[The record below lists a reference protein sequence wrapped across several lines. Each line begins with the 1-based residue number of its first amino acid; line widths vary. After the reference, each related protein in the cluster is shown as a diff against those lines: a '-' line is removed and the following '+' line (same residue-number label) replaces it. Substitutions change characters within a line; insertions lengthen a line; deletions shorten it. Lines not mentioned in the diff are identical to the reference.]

1 MLQDTLQK
9 LLHPPPLAAVILL
22 VSVIFVLPQHYKRR
36 IFGLID
42 HLLALDFKTLLDELP
57 STAQTWAILLFIKS
71 RFLVPLA
78 RILLGWELEDT
89 QDDSGSFGSSTNT
102 STLLYPLQDHR
113 NATRANLPDRTKITS
128 RVQLNQLHT
137 VNAPQGM
144 SQALHQRPKVAT
156 TPSPHYVHGLVNT
169 GNSCFLNS
177 VLQALSALSVLS
189 PYLESLLDR
198 SENLQLEEDDLQV
211 TEALLDTMEA
221 LQQPLVSHKA
231 FRPRVIVQALESS
244 RSKDL
249 MASGYHSNI
258 MNREQQDAQELFQII
273 SSALSSE
280 ENTIQKLQ
288 STRPLMDLEFLK
300 KLVGMESSNLDH
312 QVKKMESNPMIG
324 MLASRLSCM
333 QCGYTEAVR
342 HFTFDNLSLSLPSSH
357 SCNIE
362 ECLQQYIT
370 LESLN
375 DVVCR
380 KCSLIATLD
389 RIGNKLKQ
397 LDAPAGV
404 QTNISR
410 SSRRRIRERDMDID
424 SDYLSDDSRSSFSAS
439 ESGSDDETSS
449 QYTSEFEET
458 TRMRM
463 TFDKTYTKVEKA
475 AKKSKLLQQRKV
487 LEAAIKSDV
496 EKTLPDIKL
505 SKVVSRHCTK
515 QVMLAKP
522 PSVLCLHFIRSQY
535 SNYGTVSKN
544 SCHVRF
550 PEYLDLSPFCT
561 TGILLTRPNLPMSIS
576 EQDLER
582 MGYDRSGS
590 SSSSSESG
598 SATKKDGET
607 SPSRKKV
614 LYKLQSIVVHYG
626 GHSYGHFIA
635 YRRKPESMVSK
646 VGPVGLG
653 LDGSYYGSGR
663 REDWFRVSDE
673 TVESVSLE
681 NVLGS
686 NPYMCLYE
694 KVDSADGDKDTKARG
709 GVTSSLSLQSV
720 ELGLRALLQKR
731 LKIGTSGNQTRKSQD
746 LRDEMCS
753 EEQDRIKPNSNDNR
767 GSEDVPTTN
776 DSRSDTSRVDFM
788 DMDEKL
794 FKARPKAVAALLR
807 MGHLDRDE
815 DMSDMESLQSQD
827 EDRAWRSFVS
837 SPNST
842 TPPSPSAGSADSSA
856 PPSLFTT
863 SPVLRQRNNRK
874 TAADHSSTISIGSST
889 ALQQQQSLNGLRIQS
904 ACMLPDLDF
913 NLNGGNGGGSDSS
926 SPPSPCIPEPF
937 DIMTSIAHHPL
948 SSSSSSSLL
957 KSKTA
962 STQPAS
968 SSSSI

>member
-9 LLHPPPLAAVILL
+9 LLHPPPLAAVLLL
-22 VSVIFVLPQHYKRR
+22 VSVIFALPQQYKRQ

-42 HLLALDFKTLLDELP
+42 HLLALDFKTILEELP
-57 STAQTWAILLFIKS
+57 TPAQAWAVLLYIKS
-71 RFLVPLA
+71 RFLVPLV
-78 RILLGWELEDT
+78 RILLGWELDDS
-89 QDDSGSFGSSTNT
+89 QDDGGNPFGIGSS
-102 STLLYPLQDHR
+102 SSSLLHPLQDH
-113 NATRANLPDRTKITS
+113 P
-128 RVQLNQLHT
+128 
-137 VNAPQGM
+137 
-144 SQALHQRPKVAT
+144 LHQPKAAT
-156 TPSPHYVHGLVNT
+156 ASSLHYVHGLVNT

-198 SENLQLEEDDLQV
+198 SEDLQLDEDDLQV

-221 LQQPLVSHKA
+221 LQKPLPSHKA
-231 FRPRVIVQALESS
+231 FRPRAIVQALESS
-244 RSKDL
+244 RSKDSK
-249 MASGYHSNI
+249 ASGYHSNI

-288 STRPLMDLEFLK
+288 STRPLVDLEFLK

-342 HFTFDNLSLSLPSSH
+342 HFTFDNLSLSLPLAH

-362 ECLQQYIT
+362 DCLQQYIT

-389 RIGNKLKQ
+389 RVGNKLKQ
-397 LDAPAGV
+397 IDAPAAA
-404 QTNISR
+404 QANIAR
-410 SSRRRIRERDMDID
+410 SGWRRNRGRDMDMNID
-424 SDYLSDDSRSSFSAS
+424 SDYLSDNSSTTFSGS
-439 ESGSDDETSS
+439 ESESDDETSS
-449 QYTSEFEET
+449 QYTSEFEEMSRRRT
-458 TRMRM
+458 SNLTL
-463 TFDKTYTKVEKA
+463 TKAEKA

-496 EKTLPDIKL
+496 EKALPDIKL

-522 PSVLCLHFIRSQY
+522 PSVLCLHFVRSQY

-544 SCHVRF
+544 SCHVQF

-561 TGILLTRPNLPMSIS
+561 TGVLLTRPNLPMSIS

-582 MGYDRSGS
+582 MGYDGSGS
-590 SSSSSESG
+590 SSSASYGSS
-598 SATKKDGET
+598 KKDSE
-607 SPSRKKV
+607 PARKKV

-653 LDGSYYGSGR
+653 LDVATNGSARSGSYCGGGR

-694 KVDSADGDKDTKARG
+694 KVESEQDKESRTRSN
-709 GVTSSLSLQSV
+709 VTSSLSLQSV
-720 ELGLRALLQKR
+720 ELGLRALLQKGLR
-731 LKIGTSGNQTRKSQD
+731 IRTDGNETKESQD
-746 LRDEMCS
+746 ARETLSD
-753 EEQDRIKPNSNDNR
+753 EEQYRVKRNSNI
-767 GSEDVPTTN
+767 
-776 DSRSDTSRVDFM
+776 SRSGPSTIRPRADPSRVDFM

-842 TPPSPSAGSADSSA
+842 TPPSPSAGSSDSSTS
-856 PPSLFTT
+856 PSLFTT
-863 SPVLRQRNNRK
+863 SPVLRQRMNRK
-874 TAADHSSTISIGSST
+874 TNTATTDHPSSSMSSE
-889 ALQQQQSLNGLRIQS
+889 QQQHLLNGLRIQS
-904 ACMLPDLDF
+904 ACLPQDLE
-913 NLNGGNGGGSDSS
+913 LSMNGGGASDSS
-926 SPPSPCIPEPF
+926 SPPSPCLPEPF
-937 DIMTSIAHHPL
+937 DILTSIPPRL
-948 SSSSSSSLL
+948 IT
-957 KSKTA
+957 KY
-962 STQPAS
+962 AS
-968 SSSSI
+968 SSSPSI

>member
-9 LLHPPPLAAVILL
+9 LLHPPPLVAVLL
-22 VSVIFVLPQHYKRR
+22 LISVVFILPQHYKRR

-42 HLLALDFKTLLDELP
+42 HLIALDFKTLFDELP
-57 STAQTWAILLFIKS
+57 TVAQTWAALLYIKS
-71 RFLVPLA
+71 RFLVPLVKV
-78 RILLGWELEDT
+78 LLGWELEDSQET
-89 QDDSGSFGSSTNT
+89 IGYSFSNSR
-102 STLLYPLQDHR
+102 SHLYPLQDLH
-113 NATRANLPDRTKITS
+113 NTTRPSLPDRTKITS
-128 RVQLNQLHT
+128 RVQLHQLHAANT
-137 VNAPQGM
+137 TQDLPQV
-144 SQALHQRPKVAT
+144 LHQPKAST
-156 TPSPHYVHGLVNT
+156 TSSYHYVHGLVNT

-177 VLQALSALSVLS
+177 VLQALSALSALP

-198 SENLQLEEDDLQV
+198 SEDLQLEEDDLQV
-211 TEALLDTMEA
+211 TDALLDTIEA
-221 LQQPLVSHKA
+221 LQQPLSSQKA
-231 FRPRVIVQALESS
+231 FRPRAIVHALEAS
-244 RSKDL
+244 RSKDSK
-249 MASGYHSNI
+249 ASGYHSNI

-280 ENTIQKLQ
+280 EGTIQKIR
-288 STRPLMDLEFLK
+288 STRSLIDFEFLK
-300 KLVGMESSNLDH
+300 KLVGMEPNNLDH
-312 QVKKMESNPMIG
+312 QVKKIESNPMIG

-342 HFTFDNLSLSLPSSH
+342 HFTFDNLSLSLPSVH

-362 ECLQQYIT
+362 DCLQQYIT

-389 RIGNKLKQ
+389 RVSNKLKQ
-397 LDAPAGV
+397 LETPVGL
-404 QTNISR
+404 QRKNLTR
-410 SSRRRIRERDMDID
+410 SDQLRNRGKSLDPD
-424 SDYLSDDSRSSFSAS
+424 SDFLSDNSISSYSAS
-439 ESGSDDETSS
+439 ESESDDEISS
-449 QYTSEFEET
+449 QYSSEFEET
-458 TRMRM
+458 IRRRSAIPML
-463 TFDKTYTKVEKA
+463 TKAERA
-475 AKKSKLLQQRKV
+475 AKKSKLLRQRRV

-582 MGYDRSGS
+582 MGYNAPGTSTTS
-590 SSSSSESG
+590 SKKNATESS
-598 SATKKDGET
+598 KK
-607 SPSRKKV
+607 KI

-626 GHSYGHFIA
+626 GHSYGHFVA
-635 YRRKPESMVSK
+635 YRRKPDSMISK

-653 LDGSYYGSGR
+653 LDGAMNGSYYSGGR
-663 REDWFRVSDE
+663 REDWFKVSDE

-694 KVDSADGDKDTKARG
+694 RIENLDNEKIRARSN
-709 GVTSSLSLQSV
+709 VTSSLSLQSV
-720 ELGLRALLQKR
+720 ELGLRALLQKG
-731 LKIGTSGNQTRKSQD
+731 LKTQIDTKDSEQAQSAQEGSIHEDHDQAKPLSDQKDSGLGASK
-746 LRDEMCS
+746 
-753 EEQDRIKPNSNDNR
+753 
-767 GSEDVPTTN
+767 TN
-776 DSRSDTSRVDFM
+776 EPPSSVDFM
-788 DMDEKL
+788 DMDERL
-794 FKARPKAVAALLR
+794 FKAQPKAVGALLR

-842 TPPSPSAGSADSSA
+842 TPPSPSAGSSDSSA
-856 PPSLFTT
+856 SPSLFAT
-863 SPVLRQRNNRK
+863 SPILRQRLNRS
-874 TAADHSSTISIGSST
+874 TAEQISPPSSSTQR
-889 ALQQQQSLNGLRIQS
+889 QQQHQQLLNRLRIQS
-904 ACMLPDLDF
+904 ACKHSDLGLS
-913 NLNGGNGGGSDSS
+913 LNDGGVGGSDSS
-926 SPPSPCIPEPF
+926 TPPSPCIPEPF
-937 DIMTSIAHHPL
+937 DVLASIASP
-948 SSSSSSSLL
+948 
-957 KSKTA
+957 
-962 STQPAS
+962 Q
-968 SSSSI
+968 

>member
-9 LLHPPPLAAVILL
+9 LLHPPPLAAVLLL
-22 VSVIFVLPQHYKRR
+22 VSVIFALPQQYKRR

-42 HLLALDFKTLLDELP
+42 HLLALDFKTLLEDLP
-57 STAQTWAILLFIKS
+57 TPAQTWAVLLYIKS
-71 RFLVPLA
+71 RFLVPLV
-78 RILLGWELEDT
+78 RILLGWELDDS
-89 QDDSGSFGSSTNT
+89 QDDGGNLFGVGSSN
-102 STLLYPLQDHR
+102 SLLHPLQDHR
-113 NATRANLPDRTKITS
+113 NATRTTLPDRTKITS
-128 RVQLNQLHT
+128 RVQLHQLHT
-137 VNAPQGM
+137 VNTTQGI
-144 SQALHQRPKVAT
+144 SQALHQPKAAT
-156 TPSPHYVHGLVNT
+156 ASSLHYVHGLVNT

-198 SENLQLEEDDLQV
+198 SEDLQLEEDDLQV

-221 LQQPLVSHKA
+221 LQKPLPSHKA
-231 FRPRVIVQALESS
+231 FRPRAIVQALESS
-244 RSKDL
+244 RSKDSK
-249 MASGYHSNI
+249 ASGYHSNI

-300 KLVGMESSNLDH
+300 KLVGMESSNLNH

-342 HFTFDNLSLSLPSSH
+342 HFTFDNLSLSLPLAH

-362 ECLQQYIT
+362 DCLQQYIT

-389 RIGNKLKQ
+389 RVGNKLKQ
-397 LDAPAGV
+397 IDAPAAP
-404 QTNISR
+404 QANISR
-410 SSRRRIRERDMDID
+410 SSWRRNRGRDMDMNID
-424 SDYLSDDSRSSFSAS
+424 SDYLSDNSSTTFSGS
-439 ESGSDDETSS
+439 ESDSDDETSS
-449 QYTSEFEET
+449 QYTSEFEEMSRRRT
-458 TRMRM
+458 SNQTL
-463 TFDKTYTKVEKA
+463 TKAEKA

-496 EKTLPDIKL
+496 EKVLPNIKL

-522 PSVLCLHFIRSQY
+522 PSVLCLHFVRSQY

-544 SCHVRF
+544 SCHVQF

-561 TGILLTRPNLPMSIS
+561 TGVLLTRPNLPMSIS

-582 MGYDRSGS
+582 MGYDGSGS
-590 SSSSSESG
+590 SSSASYGSS
-598 SATKKDGET
+598 KKDSE
-607 SPSRKKV
+607 PARKKV

-653 LDGSYYGSGR
+653 LDITTDGSARSGSYCGGGR

-694 KVDSADGDKDTKARG
+694 KVESAQDKESRTRSN
-709 GVTSSLSLQSV
+709 VTSSLSLQSV
-720 ELGLRALLQKR
+720 ELGLRALLQKGLR
-731 LKIGTSGNQTRKSQD
+731 IRTDGNEIKESQD
-746 LRDEMCS
+746 VRETLSDED
-753 EEQDRIKPNSNDNR
+753 QYRVKRNSNI
-767 GSEDVPTTN
+767 
-776 DSRSDTSRVDFM
+776 SRSGPSTIRPRPDPSRVDFT

-842 TPPSPSAGSADSSA
+842 TPPSPSAGSSDSSA
-856 PPSLFTT
+856 SPSLFTT
-863 SPVLRQRNNRK
+863 SPDLRQRMNRK
-874 TAADHSSTISIGSST
+874 TNTATADHPSSSTSSE
-889 ALQQQQSLNGLRIQS
+889 QQQHLLNGLRIQS
-904 ACMLPDLDF
+904 ACLPQDLE
-913 NLNGGNGGGSDSS
+913 LSMNGGGASDSS
-926 SPPSPCIPEPF
+926 SPPSPCLPEPF
-937 DIMTSIAHHPL
+937 DILTSIPPR
-948 SSSSSSSLL
+948 L
-957 KSKTA
+957 KTKS
-962 STQPAS
+962 AS
-968 SSSSI
+968 SSSASI

>member
-57 STAQTWAILLFIKS
+57 STAQTWAILLYIKS
-71 RFLVPLA
+71 RFLVPLV
-78 RILLGWELEDT
+78 RILFDWELEDS
-89 QDDSGSFGSSTNT
+89 QDNSGPFSSSTST
-102 STLLYPLQDHR
+102 SSLLYPLQDQR
-113 NATRANLPDRTKITS
+113 NATRTNLPDRTKITS
-128 RVQLNQLHT
+128 RVQLHQLHT
-137 VNAPQGM
+137 VNPPQ
-144 SQALHQRPKVAT
+144 
-156 TPSPHYVHGLVNT
+156 
-169 GNSCFLNS
+169 
-177 VLQALSALSVLS
+177 
-189 PYLESLLDR
+189 
-198 SENLQLEEDDLQV
+198 
-211 TEALLDTMEA
+211 A
-221 LQQPLVSHKA
+221 LQQPLASHKA
-231 FRPRVIVQALESS
+231 FRPRAIVQALESS
-244 RSKDL
+244 RSKDVK
-249 MASGYHSNI
+249 ASGYHSNI
-258 MNREQQDAQELFQII
+258 MNREQQDAQELFQIV

-280 ENTIQKLQ
+280 ENTIQKIQ

-342 HFTFDNLSLSLPSSH
+342 HFTFDNLSLSLPSAH

-397 LDAPAGV
+397 LDTPAEV

-410 SSRRRIRERDMDID
+410 SSRRRIRNRDMDMD

-439 ESGSDDETSS
+439 ESESGDETSS

-463 TFDKTYTKVEKA
+463 TLDKTYTKAEKA
-475 AKKSKLLQQRKV
+475 AKKSKLLQQRKA

-496 EKTLPDIKL
+496 EKTLPDIKI

-561 TGILLTRPNLPMSIS
+561 TGVLLTRPNLPMSIS

-598 SATKKDGET
+598 STIKDGET
-607 SPSRKKV
+607 SSSQQRV
-614 LYKLQSIVVHYG
+614 IYKLQSIVVHYG

-653 LDGSYYGSGR
+653 LDGSYYGNGR

-694 KVDSADGDKDTKARG
+694 KVDSADDKDTKARSSM
-709 GVTSSLSLQSV
+709 TSSLSLQSV

-731 LKIGTSGNQTRKSQD
+731 LKIRTGGKQTAESQN
-746 LRDEMCS
+746 LRDELS
-753 EEQDRIKPNSNDNR
+753 NEEQDRIKPNSNDTRNSN
-767 GSEDVPTTN
+767 GIPTTN
-776 DSRSDTSRVDFM
+776 DSRSDPSRVDFM

-842 TPPSPSAGSADSSA
+842 TPPSPNAGSSDSSA

-874 TAADHSSTISIGSST
+874 TATDHSPTINIGSST
-889 ALQQQQSLNGLRIQS
+889 AHPQQQSLNGLRIQS
-904 ACMLPDLDF
+904 ACMLPVLDF
-913 NLNGGNGGGSDSS
+913 NLNGDNGGGSDSS

-937 DIMTSIAHHPL
+937 DIITSIAHHSL
-948 SSSSSSSLL
+948 LTSSSLL
-957 KSKTA
+957 KSKT
-962 STQPAS
+962 TS

>member
-9 LLHPPPLAAVILL
+9 LLHPPPLAAVLLL
-22 VSVIFVLPQHYKRR
+22 VSVIFALPQQYKRR

-42 HLLALDFKTLLDELP
+42 HLLALDFKTLLEELP
-57 STAQTWAILLFIKS
+57 TPAQTWAVLLYIKS
-71 RFLVPLA
+71 RFLVPLV
-78 RILLGWELEDT
+78 RILLGWELDDS
-89 QDDSGSFGSSTNT
+89 QDDGSNPFGVGSGGS
-102 STLLYPLQDHR
+102 LLYPLQDHR
-113 NATRANLPDRTKITS
+113 NATRTTLPDRTKITS
-128 RVQLNQLHT
+128 RVQLHQLHT
-137 VNAPQGM
+137 VNATQGI
-144 SQALHQRPKVAT
+144 SQALHQPKAAT
-156 TPSPHYVHGLVNT
+156 ASSLHYVHGLVNT

-198 SENLQLEEDDLQV
+198 SEDLQLEEDDLQV

-221 LQQPLVSHKA
+221 LQKPLPSHKA
-231 FRPRVIVQALESS
+231 FRPRAIVHALESS
-244 RSKDL
+244 RSKDSK
-249 MASGYHSNI
+249 ASGYHSNI

-288 STRPLMDLEFLK
+288 STRPLVDLEFLK
-300 KLVGMESSNLDH
+300 KLVGMESNNLDH

-342 HFTFDNLSLSLPSSH
+342 HFTFDNLSLSLPSAH

-362 ECLQQYIT
+362 DCLQQYIT

-389 RIGNKLKQ
+389 R
-397 LDAPAGV
+397 
-404 QTNISR
+404 
-410 SSRRRIRERDMDID
+410 
-424 SDYLSDDSRSSFSAS
+424 
-439 ESGSDDETSS
+439 
-449 QYTSEFEET
+449 YTSEFEEMSRRRISNQT
-458 TRMRM
+458 L
-463 TFDKTYTKVEKA
+463 TKAEKA
-475 AKKSKLLQQRKV
+475 AKKSKLLQQRKI

-496 EKTLPDIKL
+496 EKALPDIKL

-522 PSVLCLHFIRSQY
+522 PSVLCLHFVRSQY

-561 TGILLTRPNLPMSIS
+561 TGVLLTRPNLPMSIS
-576 EQDLER
+576 EHDLER

-590 SSSSSESG
+590 SSSASSG
-598 SATKKDGET
+598 LDKDSE
-607 SPSRKKV
+607 PARKKV

-635 YRRKPESMVSK
+635 YRRKPESMVSM

-653 LDGSYYGSGR
+653 LDGATNGSARSGSYCGSGR

-694 KVDSADGDKDTKARG
+694 KV
-709 GVTSSLSLQSV
+709 
-720 ELGLRALLQKR
+720 E
-731 LKIGTSGNQTRKSQD
+731 
-746 LRDEMCS
+746 
-753 EEQDRIKPNSNDNR
+753 
-767 GSEDVPTTN
+767 
-776 DSRSDTSRVDFM
+776 
-788 DMDEKL
+788 
-794 FKARPKAVAALLR
+794 
-807 MGHLDRDE
+807 
-815 DMSDMESLQSQD
+815 
-827 EDRAWRSFVS
+827 
-837 SPNST
+837 
-842 TPPSPSAGSADSSA
+842 
-856 PPSLFTT
+856 
-863 SPVLRQRNNRK
+863 
-874 TAADHSSTISIGSST
+874 
-889 ALQQQQSLNGLRIQS
+889 
-904 ACMLPDLDF
+904 
-913 NLNGGNGGGSDSS
+913 
-926 SPPSPCIPEPF
+926 
-937 DIMTSIAHHPL
+937 
-948 SSSSSSSLL
+948 
-957 KSKTA
+957 
-962 STQPAS
+962 STQ
-968 SSSSI
+968 

>member
-9 LLHPPPLAAVILL
+9 LFHPPPLAAVLLL
-22 VSVIFVLPQHYKRR
+22 VSVIFALPQQYKSR

-42 HLLALDFKTLLDELP
+42 HLLVLDFKTLVEELP
-57 STAQTWAILLFIKS
+57 SPAQTWAVLLYIKS
-71 RFLVPLA
+71 RFLVPLVK
-78 RILLGWELEDT
+78 ILLGWELDDS
-89 QDDSGSFGSSTNT
+89 QDDAGNPFGSGSS
-102 STLLYPLQDHR
+102 STLLYPLQEHR
-113 NATRANLPDRTKITS
+113 NGTKTAIPDRTKITS
-128 RVQLNQLHT
+128 RVQLHQLHT
-137 VNAPQGM
+137 VNATQGI
-144 SQALHQRPKVAT
+144 SQALHQPKAAAA
-156 TPSPHYVHGLVNT
+156 SSLHYVHGLVNT

-198 SENLQLEEDDLQV
+198 SEDLQLEEDDLQV

-221 LQQPLVSHKA
+221 LQKPLASHKA
-231 FRPRVIVQALESS
+231 FRPRAIVQALESS
-244 RSKDL
+244 RAKDSK
-249 MASGYHSNI
+249 ASGYHSNI

-273 SSALSSE
+273 SSALNSE
-280 ENTIQKLQ
+280 ETTIQKLQ
-288 STRPLMDLEFLK
+288 STRPLLDLEFLK
-300 KLVGMESSNLDH
+300 KLIGMESTNLDH

-342 HFTFDNLSLSLPSSH
+342 HFTFDNLSLSLPSAR

-362 ECLQQYIT
+362 DCLQQYIT

-389 RIGNKLKQ
+389 RIGNELKQ
-397 LDAPAGV
+397 IDAPVGA

-410 SSRRRIRERDMDID
+410 SSRRKNRGSDMDIDID
-424 SDYLSDDSRSSFSAS
+424 SDYLSDNSSTSFSES
-439 ESGSDDETSS
+439 EIESDDESSS
-449 QYTSEFEET
+449 QYTSEFEELNRRRASNQT
-458 TRMRM
+458 L
-463 TFDKTYTKVEKA
+463 TKAEKA
-475 AKKSKLLQQRKV
+475 VKKSKLLRQRKI
-487 LEAAIKSDV
+487 LEAAVKSDV
-496 EKTLPDIKL
+496 EKAIPDIKL

-561 TGILLTRPNLPMSIS
+561 TGVLLTRPNLPLSIS

-590 SSSSSESG
+590 SPSSSASG
-598 SATKKDGET
+598 KKDSEPT
-607 SPSRKKV
+607 RKKI

-653 LDGSYYGSGR
+653 LDGAANGSARSGSYYGSGR

-694 KVDSADGDKDTKARG
+694 KVENTEDKQSRTRSN
-709 GVTSSLSLQSV
+709 VTSSLSLQSV
-720 ELGLRALLQKR
+720 ELGLRALLQKGLR
-731 LKIGTSGNQTRKSQD
+731 IRTDDKEVKESQNAREA
-746 LRDEMCS
+746 LNN
-753 EEQDRIKPNSNDNR
+753 EEQKRIKCSSDNSSNNHS
-767 GSEDVPTTN
+767 GLSTN
-776 DSRSDTSRVDFM
+776 ESRLDPSRVDFM

-815 DMSDMESLQSQD
+815 DMSDMESLQSLD

-842 TPPSPSAGSADSSA
+842 TPPSPSAGSSDSSA
-856 PPSLFTT
+856 SPSLFTT
-863 SPVLRQRNNRK
+863 SPVLRQRMNRK
-874 TAADHSSTISIGSST
+874 STTTMADHSSSSSST
-889 ALQQQQSLNGLRIQS
+889 STQQQQHLLNGLRIQS
-904 ACMLPDLDF
+904 ACLPPDLDLS
-913 NLNGGNGGGSDSS
+913 LNGGASDSS

-937 DIMTSIAHHPL
+937 DILTSIAP
-948 SSSSSSSLL
+948 SLKT
-957 KSKTA
+957 KSA
-962 STQPAS
+962 STS
-968 SSSSI
+968 SPSI

>member
-9 LLHPPPLAAVILL
+9 LLHPPPLAAVLLL
-22 VSVIFVLPQHYKRR
+22 VSVIFALPQQYKRR

-42 HLLALDFKTLLDELP
+42 HFLALDFKTLIEELP
-57 STAQTWAILLFIKS
+57 TSAQTWAVLLYIKS
-71 RFLVPLA
+71 RFLVPLV
-78 RILLGWELEDT
+78 RILLGWELDVS
-89 QDDSGSFGSSTNT
+89 QDDGGNPFDGDSS
-102 STLLYPLQDHR
+102 STLLYPLQEHR
-113 NATRANLPDRTKITS
+113 NGTKIATPDRTKITS
-128 RVQLNQLHT
+128 RVQLHQLHT
-137 VNAPQGM
+137 VNATQGI
-144 SQALHQRPKVAT
+144 SQALHQPKTAAA
-156 TPSPHYVHGLVNT
+156 SSLHYVHGLVNT

-198 SENLQLEEDDLQV
+198 SEDLQLEEDDLQV

-221 LQQPLVSHKA
+221 LQKPLASHKA
-231 FRPRVIVQALESS
+231 FRPRAIVQALESS
-244 RSKDL
+244 RAKDSK
-249 MASGYHSNI
+249 ASGYHSNI

-280 ENTIQKLQ
+280 ETTIQKLQ
-288 STRPLMDLEFLK
+288 STRPLLDLEFLK
-300 KLVGMESSNLDH
+300 KLIGMESTNLDH

-342 HFTFDNLSLSLPSSH
+342 HFTFDNLSLSLPSAH

-362 ECLQQYIT
+362 DCLQQYIT

-389 RIGNKLKQ
+389 RVSNELKQ
-397 LDAPAGV
+397 INAPVGA

-410 SSRRRIRERDMDID
+410 SSRRRNRGRNTGIDID
-424 SDYLSDDSRSSFSAS
+424 GDDLSDNSNAFFS
-439 ESGSDDETSS
+439 ESEIESDDEASS
-449 QYTSEFEET
+449 QYTSEFEELNRRRASNQT
-458 TRMRM
+458 L
-463 TFDKTYTKVEKA
+463 TKAEKA
-475 AKKSKLLQQRKV
+475 SKKSKLLQQRKV
-487 LEAAIKSDV
+487 LEAAVKSDV
-496 EKTLPDIKL
+496 EKAIPDIKL

-561 TGILLTRPNLPMSIS
+561 TGVLLTQPNLPMSIS
-576 EQDLER
+576 EQDLKR
-582 MGYDRSGS
+582 MGYDRSGPS
-590 SSSSSESG
+590 SSSSPALG
-598 SATKKDGET
+598 KKDLE
-607 SPSRKKV
+607 PARKKV

-635 YRRKPESMVSK
+635 YRRKPESIVSK

-653 LDGSYYGSGR
+653 LDGITNGSARSGLYYGDGR

-694 KVDSADGDKDTKARG
+694 KVESTEDKESRTRSN
-709 GVTSSLSLQSV
+709 VTSSLSLQSV
-720 ELGLRALLQKR
+720 ELGLRALMQKGLR
-731 LKIGTSGNQTRKSQD
+731 IRTDGKETKESQNTKEALNNEEQERITRSSNNGSSGHSGPFTSG
-746 LRDEMCS
+746 
-753 EEQDRIKPNSNDNR
+753 
-767 GSEDVPTTN
+767 
-776 DSRSDTSRVDFM
+776 SRLDPSRVDFM

-827 EDRAWRSFVS
+827 DDRAWRSFVS

-842 TPPSPSAGSADSSA
+842 TPPSPSAGSSDSSA
-856 PPSLFTT
+856 SPSLFTT
-863 SPVLRQRNNRK
+863 SPVLRQRMNRK
-874 TAADHSSTISIGSST
+874 STTTMANHSSSSSFT
-889 ALQQQQSLNGLRIQS
+889 STQQQQHLLNGLRIQTT
-904 ACMLPDLDF
+904 CLPLDLDLS
-913 NLNGGNGGGSDSS
+913 LNRGVSDSS

-937 DIMTSIAHHPL
+937 DILTSIAP
-948 SSSSSSSLL
+948 SLKT
-957 KSKTA
+957 KSA
-962 STQPAS
+962 ST

>member
-9 LLHPPPLAAVILL
+9 LLHPPPLAAVLLL
-22 VSVIFVLPQHYKRR
+22 VSVIFALPQQYKRR

-42 HLLALDFKTLLDELP
+42 HLLALDFKTLLEELP
-57 STAQTWAILLFIKS
+57 TPAQTWAVLLYIKS
-71 RFLVPLA
+71 RFLVPLV
-78 RILLGWELEDT
+78 RILLGWELDDS
-89 QDDSGSFGSSTNT
+89 QDDGSNPFGVGSGGR
-102 STLLYPLQDHR
+102 LLYPLQDHR
-113 NATRANLPDRTKITS
+113 NATRTTLPDRTKITS
-128 RVQLNQLHT
+128 RVQLHQLHT
-137 VNAPQGM
+137 VNATQGI
-144 SQALHQRPKVAT
+144 SQALHQPKAAT
-156 TPSPHYVHGLVNT
+156 ASSLHYVHGLVNT

-198 SENLQLEEDDLQV
+198 SEDLQLEEDDLQV

-221 LQQPLVSHKA
+221 LQKPLPSHKA
-231 FRPRVIVQALESS
+231 FRPRAIVHALESS
-244 RSKDL
+244 RSKDSK
-249 MASGYHSNI
+249 ASGYHSNI

-288 STRPLMDLEFLK
+288 STRPLVDLEFLK
-300 KLVGMESSNLDH
+300 KLVGMESNNLDH

-342 HFTFDNLSLSLPSSH
+342 HFTFDNLSLSLPSAH

-362 ECLQQYIT
+362 DCLQQYIT

-389 RIGNKLKQ
+389 R
-397 LDAPAGV
+397 
-404 QTNISR
+404 
-410 SSRRRIRERDMDID
+410 
-424 SDYLSDDSRSSFSAS
+424 
-439 ESGSDDETSS
+439 
-449 QYTSEFEET
+449 YTSEFEEMSRRRISNQT
-458 TRMRM
+458 L
-463 TFDKTYTKVEKA
+463 TKAEKA
-475 AKKSKLLQQRKV
+475 AKKSKLLQQRKI

-496 EKTLPDIKL
+496 EKALPDIKL

-522 PSVLCLHFIRSQY
+522 PSVLCLHFVRSQY

-561 TGILLTRPNLPMSIS
+561 TGVLLTRPNLPMSIS
-576 EQDLER
+576 EHDLER

-590 SSSSSESG
+590 SSSASSG
-598 SATKKDGET
+598 LDKDSE
-607 SPSRKKV
+607 PARKKI

-653 LDGSYYGSGR
+653 LDGATNGSARSGSYCGSGR

-673 TVESVSLE
+673 TVESVSLD

-694 KVDSADGDKDTKARG
+694 KV
-709 GVTSSLSLQSV
+709 
-720 ELGLRALLQKR
+720 E
-731 LKIGTSGNQTRKSQD
+731 
-746 LRDEMCS
+746 
-753 EEQDRIKPNSNDNR
+753 
-767 GSEDVPTTN
+767 
-776 DSRSDTSRVDFM
+776 
-788 DMDEKL
+788 
-794 FKARPKAVAALLR
+794 
-807 MGHLDRDE
+807 
-815 DMSDMESLQSQD
+815 
-827 EDRAWRSFVS
+827 
-837 SPNST
+837 
-842 TPPSPSAGSADSSA
+842 
-856 PPSLFTT
+856 
-863 SPVLRQRNNRK
+863 
-874 TAADHSSTISIGSST
+874 
-889 ALQQQQSLNGLRIQS
+889 
-904 ACMLPDLDF
+904 
-913 NLNGGNGGGSDSS
+913 
-926 SPPSPCIPEPF
+926 
-937 DIMTSIAHHPL
+937 
-948 SSSSSSSLL
+948 
-957 KSKTA
+957 
-962 STQPAS
+962 STQ
-968 SSSSI
+968 

>member
-1 MLQDTLQK
+1 
-9 LLHPPPLAAVILL
+9 
-22 VSVIFVLPQHYKRR
+22 
-36 IFGLID
+36 
-42 HLLALDFKTLLDELP
+42 
-57 STAQTWAILLFIKS
+57 
-71 RFLVPLA
+71 
-78 RILLGWELEDT
+78 
-89 QDDSGSFGSSTNT
+89 
-102 STLLYPLQDHR
+102 
-113 NATRANLPDRTKITS
+113 
-128 RVQLNQLHT
+128 
-137 VNAPQGM
+137 
-144 SQALHQRPKVAT
+144 
-156 TPSPHYVHGLVNT
+156 
-169 GNSCFLNS
+169 
-177 VLQALSALSVLS
+177 
-189 PYLESLLDR
+189 
-198 SENLQLEEDDLQV
+198 
-211 TEALLDTMEA
+211 
-221 LQQPLVSHKA
+221 
-231 FRPRVIVQALESS
+231 
-244 RSKDL
+244 
-249 MASGYHSNI
+249 
-258 MNREQQDAQELFQII
+258 
-273 SSALSSE
+273 
-280 ENTIQKLQ
+280 
-288 STRPLMDLEFLK
+288 
-300 KLVGMESSNLDH
+300 
-312 QVKKMESNPMIG
+312 MIG

-342 HFTFDNLSLSLPSSH
+342 HFTFDNLSLSLPPAH
-357 SCNIE
+357 SCSIE
-362 ECLQQYIT
+362 DCLQQYIN

-389 RIGNKLKQ
+389 RVGNKLRQ
-397 LDAPAGV
+397 IDAPAGV
-404 QTNISR
+404 QTSISR
-410 SSRRRIRERDMDID
+410 SGRLRNRGRDMDMDMD
-424 SDYLSDDSRSSFSAS
+424 SDYISDNSNTSFSES
-439 ESGSDDETSS
+439 ETESDGESSS
-449 QYTSEFEET
+449 QYSSEFEET
-458 TRMRM
+458 MRRT
-463 TFDKTYTKVEKA
+463 TFNQTLTKAEKA
-475 AKKSKLLQQRKV
+475 AKKSKLLQQRKI

-496 EKTLPDIKL
+496 EKTLPDIRL

-561 TGILLTRPNLPMSIS
+561 TGVLLTRPNLPMSIS

-590 SSSSSESG
+590 SSSSSSSSG
-598 SATKKDGET
+598 SSMKEAEPTREKI
-607 SPSRKKV
+607 

-653 LDGSYYGSGR
+653 MDGATNGSARNGSYYGGGR

-694 KVDSADGDKDTKARG
+694 KVESTDNKESRNRSN
-709 GVTSSLSLQSV
+709 VTSTLSLQSV
-720 ELGLRALLQKR
+720 ELGLRALLQKGLR
-731 LKIGTSGNQTRKSQD
+731 IRTDNKETKGNQNAREALSD
-746 LRDEMCS
+746 
-753 EEQDRIKPNSNDNR
+753 EEQDRIKRSSDNNSKSNS
-767 GSEDVPTTN
+767 GPSIKMP
-776 DSRSDTSRVDFM
+776 RSDQSRVDFT

-842 TPPSPSAGSADSSA
+842 TPPSPSAGSSDSSA
-856 PPSLFTT
+856 SPSMFTT
-863 SPVLRQRNNRK
+863 SPVLRQRMNRK
-874 TAADHSSTISIGSST
+874 TTTTTDHCSSTSTSI
-889 ALQQQQSLNGLRIQS
+889 QQQQQQHLLNGLRIQS
-904 ACMLPDLDF
+904 ACLPTDLEL
-913 NLNGGNGGGSDSS
+913 NLNGGESDYS

-937 DIMTSIAHHPL
+937 DILTSMAP
-948 SSSSSSSLL
+948 SLKT
-957 KSKTA
+957 KSA
-962 STQPAS
+962 ST

>member
-1 MLQDTLQK
+1 MLQETLQK
-9 LLHPPPLAAVILL
+9 LLHPPPVAAVLLL
-22 VSVIFVLPQHYKRR
+22 VSVIFALPQQYKRR

-42 HLLALDFKTLLDELP
+42 HLLALDFKTILEELP
-57 STAQTWAILLFIKS
+57 TPAQMWAVLLHIKS
-71 RFLVPLA
+71 RFLVPLV
-78 RILLGWELEDT
+78 RILLGWELDDS
-89 QDDSGSFGSSTNT
+89 QDDGGNLFSNGSS

-113 NATRANLPDRTKITS
+113 NTTRTALPDRTKITS
-128 RVQLNQLHT
+128 RVQLHQLHT
-137 VNAPQGM
+137 VNATQGIL
-144 SQALHQRPKVAT
+144 QALHQPKAT
-156 TPSPHYVHGLVNT
+156 TGSSLHYVHGLVNT

-198 SENLQLEEDDLQV
+198 SEDLQLEEDDLQV

-221 LQQPLVSHKA
+221 LQQPLPSHKA
-231 FRPRVIVQALESS
+231 FRPRAIVQALESS
-244 RSKDL
+244 RSKDSK
-249 MASGYHSNI
+249 ASGYHSNI

-280 ENTIQKLQ
+280 ETTIQKLQ
-288 STRPLMDLEFLK
+288 STRPLVDIEFLK
-300 KLVGMESSNLDH
+300 KLVGIESTNLDH

-342 HFTFDNLSLSLPSSH
+342 HFTFDNLSLSLPLAH
-357 SCNIE
+357 SCSIE
-362 ECLQQYIT
+362 DCLQQYIN

-380 KCSLIATLD
+380 RCSLIATLD
-389 RIGNKLKQ
+389 RVGNKLKQ
-397 LDAPAGV
+397 IDAPAGV
-404 QTNISR
+404 RTSISR
-410 SSRRRIRERDMDID
+410 SGRLRNRGRDMDMDID
-424 SDYLSDDSRSSFSAS
+424 SDYISDNSNTSYS
-439 ESGSDDETSS
+439 ESETESDDEASS
-449 QYTSEFEET
+449 HYSSEFEET
-458 TRMRM
+458 KRRT
-463 TFDKTYTKVEKA
+463 TFNQTTKAEKA
-475 AKKSKLLQQRKV
+475 AKKSKLLQQRKI

-561 TGILLTRPNLPMSIS
+561 TGVLLTRPNLPMSIS

-590 SSSSSESG
+590 SSSSSSG
-598 SATKKDGET
+598 SSKKEAE
-607 SPSRKKV
+607 PAREKI

-653 LDGSYYGSGR
+653 MDGATNGSARNGSYFGGGR

-694 KVDSADGDKDTKARG
+694 KVESTDNKVSRNRSN
-709 GVTSSLSLQSV
+709 VTSTLSLQSV
-720 ELGLRALLQKR
+720 ELGLRALLQKGLR
-731 LKIGTSGNQTRKSQD
+731 IRTDDKETKESQEAREALSD
-746 LRDEMCS
+746 
-753 EEQDRIKPNSNDNR
+753 EEQDRIKR
-767 GSEDVPTTN
+767 
-776 DSRSDTSRVDFM
+776 RSDNNGKSNNGPSVNEPRSDQSRVDFT

-842 TPPSPSAGSADSSA
+842 TPPSPSAGSSDSSA
-856 PPSLFTT
+856 SPSMFT
-863 SPVLRQRNNRK
+863 SPVLRQRMNRK
-874 TAADHSSTISIGSST
+874 TTTSTDRCPSSTSTSIQQH
-889 ALQQQQSLNGLRIQS
+889 QQQQHLLNGLRIQS
-904 ACMLPDLDF
+904 ACLSTDLEL
-913 NLNGGNGGGSDSS
+913 NLNGGASDYS

-937 DIMTSIAHHPL
+937 DILTSMAP
-948 SSSSSSSLL
+948 SLKT
-957 KSKTA
+957 KSA
-962 STQPAS
+962 ST

>member
-42 HLLALDFKTLLDELP
+42 HLLALDFNTLLEELP
-57 STAQTWAILLFIKS
+57 SPAQTWAVLLYIKS
-71 RFLVPLA
+71 RFLVPLV
-78 RILLGWELEDT
+78 RILLGWELEDA
-89 QDDSGSFGSSTNT
+89 QDDSGHFGSGTST
-102 STLLYPLQDHR
+102 STLLYPLQDYR
-113 NATRANLPDRTKITS
+113 NATRATAMTDRTKITS
-128 RVQLNQLHT
+128 RVQLHQLHT
-137 VNAPQGM
+137 VNNATQGI
-144 SQALHQRPKVAT
+144 SQALHQPKKAAT
-156 TPSPHYVHGLVNT
+156 ASSLHYVHGLVNT

-198 SENLQLEEDDLQV
+198 SVDLQLEEDDLQV

-221 LQQPLVSHKA
+221 LQQPLASHKA
-231 FRPRVIVQALESS
+231 FRPRGIVQALESS
-244 RSKDL
+244 RSKDSK
-249 MASGYHSNI
+249 ASGYHSNI

-288 STRPLMDLEFLK
+288 STRPLMDLDFLK
-300 KLVGMESSNLDH
+300 KLVGIETSNLDH
-312 QVKKMESNPMIG
+312 QVKKMDSNPMIG

-342 HFTFDNLSLSLPSSH
+342 HFTFDNLSLSLPSAH

-389 RIGNKLKQ
+389 RVGNRLKQ
-397 LDAPAGV
+397 LDAPAGA
-404 QTNISR
+404 QTNLSR
-410 SSRRRIRERDMDID
+410 SSRRRFRDRDMD
-424 SDYLSDDSRSSFSAS
+424 SDDLSEDSLSSFSESES
-439 ESGSDDETSS
+439 ESGGETSS

-458 TRMRM
+458 SRMRM
-463 TFDKTYTKVEKA
+463 TFGKVYTKAEKA
-475 AKKSKLLQQRKV
+475 AKKSKLLQQRKI
-487 LEAAIKSDV
+487 LESAIKSDV
-496 EKTLPDIKL
+496 EKALPDIKL

-561 TGILLTRPNLPMSIS
+561 TGVLLTRPNLPMSIS
-576 EQDLER
+576 EHDLER
-582 MGYDRSGS
+582 MGYDRSGAS
-590 SSSSSESG
+590 STLASG
-598 SATKKDGET
+598 SGSKKDGEA

-635 YRRKPESMVSK
+635 YRRKPECMVSK

-653 LDGSYYGSGR
+653 LDGATNGSARSGSYYGNGR

-694 KVDSADGDKDTKARG
+694 KVENVDDKDTKIQSS
-709 GVTSSLSLQSV
+709 VTSSLSLQSV
-720 ELGLRALLQKR
+720 ELGLQALLQKR
-731 LKIGTSGNQTRKSQD
+731 LRVRTNGRDNKESQIAKED
-746 LRDEMCS
+746 FNS
-753 EEQDRIKPNSNDNR
+753 AEQDRIKPNNDDSSNSH
-767 GSEDVPTTN
+767 GGPTN
-776 DSRSDTSRVDFM
+776 DPRSDSSRVDFM

-794 FKARPKAVAALLR
+794 FKARPKAFAALLR

-842 TPPSPSAGSADSSA
+842 TPPSPNAGLSDSSA
-856 PPSLFTT
+856 SPSLFTT

-874 TAADHSSTISIGSST
+874 TTADHSSTTNHGSSSSH
-889 ALQQQQSLNGLRIQS
+889 QSLDGPRIQS
-904 ACMLPDLDF
+904 ACTLPDLDF
-913 NLNGGNGGGSDSS
+913 SLNGGSGGESDY
-926 SPPSPCIPEPF
+926 SPPSPYIPEPF
-937 DIMTSIAHHPL
+937 DIITSMAHQQHP
-948 SSSSSSSLL
+948 SS
-957 KSKTA
+957 A
-962 STQPAS
+962 S
-968 SSSSI
+968 

>member
-1 MLQDTLQK
+1 MIIGRLAQSGAYFKRANKDLPFELYVLALQK
-9 LLHPPPLAAVILL
+9 PL
-22 VSVIFVLPQHYKRR
+22 P
-36 IFGLID
+36 
-42 HLLALDFKTLLDELP
+42 
-57 STAQTWAILLFIKS
+57 
-71 RFLVPLA
+71 
-78 RILLGWELEDT
+78 
-89 QDDSGSFGSSTNT
+89 
-102 STLLYPLQDHR
+102 
-113 NATRANLPDRTKITS
+113 
-128 RVQLNQLHT
+128 
-137 VNAPQGM
+137 
-144 SQALHQRPKVAT
+144 
-156 TPSPHYVHGLVNT
+156 
-169 GNSCFLNS
+169 
-177 VLQALSALSVLS
+177 
-189 PYLESLLDR
+189 
-198 SENLQLEEDDLQV
+198 
-211 TEALLDTMEA
+211 
-221 LQQPLVSHKA
+221 SHKA
-231 FRPRVIVQALESS
+231 FRPRAIVQALESS
-244 RSKDL
+244 RSKDSK
-249 MASGYHSNI
+249 ASGYHSNI

-288 STRPLMDLEFLK
+288 STRPLVDLEFLK

-342 HFTFDNLSLSLPSSH
+342 HFTFDNLSLSLPSAH

-362 ECLQQYIT
+362 DCLQQYIT

-389 RIGNKLKQ
+389 RVGNKLKQ
-397 LDAPAGV
+397 IDAPVAA
-404 QTNISR
+404 QANISR
-410 SSRRRIRERDMDID
+410 SGWRRNRGRDMDMDID
-424 SDYLSDDSRSSFSAS
+424 SDYLSDNSTTFSGS
-439 ESGSDDETSS
+439 ESESDDETSS
-449 QYTSEFEET
+449 QYTSEFEELNRRRT
-458 TRMRM
+458 SNQTL
-463 TFDKTYTKVEKA
+463 TKAEMA
-475 AKKSKLLQQRKV
+475 AKKSKLIQQRKV

-496 EKTLPDIKL
+496 EKDLPDIKL

-522 PSVLCLHFIRSQY
+522 PSVLCLHFVRSQY

-544 SCHVRF
+544 SCHVQF

-561 TGILLTRPNLPMSIS
+561 TGVLLTRPNLPMSIS
-576 EQDLER
+576 EQDFER

-590 SSSSSESG
+590 TSSVSSG
-598 SATKKDGET
+598 SGKKDSE
-607 SPSRKKV
+607 PVRKKV

-646 VGPVGLG
+646 IGPVGLG
-653 LDGSYYGSGR
+653 LEGATNESARSGSYCGGGR

-694 KVDSADGDKDTKARG
+694 KVESTHDKENRTRNN
-709 GVTSSLSLQSV
+709 VTSSLSLQSV
-720 ELGLRALLQKR
+720 ELGLRALLQKGLRIRTEGIETKENQDARETLSDEEQYR
-731 LKIGTSGNQTRKSQD
+731 LKYNAD
-746 LRDEMCS
+746 
-753 EEQDRIKPNSNDNR
+753 NSNISHS
-767 GSEDVPTTN
+767 GPSTIGP
-776 DSRSDTSRVDFM
+776 RSDPSGVDFM

-842 TPPSPSAGSADSSA
+842 TPPSPSAGSSDSSA
-856 PPSLFTT
+856 SPSLFTT
-863 SPVLRQRNNRK
+863 SPVLRQRMNRK
-874 TAADHSSTISIGSST
+874 TNTTTTDHSSSSST
-889 ALQQQQSLNGLRIQS
+889 STQQHQQHHLLNGLRIQS
-904 ACMLPDLDF
+904 ACLPQDLELS
-913 NLNGGNGGGSDSS
+913 LNGGGASDYS

-937 DIMTSIAHHPL
+937 DILTSIAPTL
-948 SSSSSSSLL
+948 RTKAASSSSSS
-957 KSKTA
+957 
-962 STQPAS
+962 
-968 SSSSI
+968 I

>member
-42 HLLALDFKTLLDELP
+42 HLLALDFKTLLEELP
-57 STAQTWAILLFIKS
+57 SPAQSWAVLLYIKT
-71 RFLVPLA
+71 RLLAPLV

-89 QDDSGSFGSSTNT
+89 QDDSGPFGSGNST
-102 STLLYPLQDHR
+102 STLLYPLQDNR
-113 NATRANLPDRTKITS
+113 NASRAIGLTDRTKITS
-128 RVQLNQLHT
+128 RVQLHQLHT
-137 VNAPQGM
+137 VNATQGI
-144 SQALHQRPKVAT
+144 SQALHQPKAT
-156 TPSPHYVHGLVNT
+156 TASSLHYVHGLVNT

-198 SENLQLEEDDLQV
+198 SEDLQLEEDDLQV

-221 LQQPLVSHKA
+221 LQQPLASHKA
-231 FRPRVIVQALESS
+231 FRPRAIVQALESS
-244 RSKDL
+244 RSKDSK
-249 MASGYHSNI
+249 ASGYHSNI

-288 STRPLMDLEFLK
+288 STRPLLDLDFLK
-300 KLVGMESSNLDH
+300 KLVGLETSNLDH
-312 QVKKMESNPMIG
+312 QVKKMDSNPMIG

-342 HFTFDNLSLSLPSSH
+342 HFTFDNLSLSLPSAH

-389 RIGNKLKQ
+389 RVGNKLKQ
-397 LDAPAGV
+397 LDAPAGA
-404 QTNISR
+404 QANILR
-410 SSRRRIRERDMDID
+410 SSRRRFRDRNTDMDMD
-424 SDYLSDDSRSSFSAS
+424 SDYLSEDSRSTFSATES
-439 ESGSDDETSS
+439 ESGDETSS

-458 TRMRM
+458 NRRRLTSG
-463 TFDKTYTKVEKA
+463 KVYTKAEKA

-496 EKTLPDIKL
+496 EKALPDIKL

-561 TGILLTRPNLPMSIS
+561 TGVLLTRPNLPMSIS
-576 EQDLER
+576 EHDLER

-590 SSSSSESG
+590 SSSLASG
-598 SATKKDGET
+598 SDKKKNGEAP
-607 SPSRKKV
+607 PSQKRV

-653 LDGSYYGSGR
+653 LDGATNGGLVQS
-663 REDWFRVSDE
+663 
-673 TVESVSLE
+673 ESVSLE

-694 KVDSADGDKDTKARG
+694 KVENVDDKDTKARG
-709 GVTSSLSLQSV
+709 DVTSSLSLQSV
-720 ELGLRALLQKR
+720 ELGFRALLQKR
-731 LKIGTSGNQTRKSQD
+731 LRIRTDGREPKESQD
-746 LRDEMCS
+746 AREDFS
-753 EEQDRIKPNSNDNR
+753 NVEQDRIKPNHNDSCS
-767 GSEDVPTTN
+767 GLGHGGPTN
-776 DSRSDTSRVDFM
+776 DPRSDPSRVDFM

-842 TPPSPSAGSADSSA
+842 TPPSPSVGSSDSSA
-856 PPSLFTT
+856 SPSSFTT

-874 TAADHSSTISIGSST
+874 ATAEHSSTTNNASSSSH
-889 ALQQQQSLNGLRIQS
+889 QSLNGLRIRS
-904 ACMLPDLDF
+904 ACMLPGLDF
-913 NLNGGNGGGSDSS
+913 SLNGGNDGGSDSS

-937 DIMTSIAHHPL
+937 DIISSIAHQQHP
-948 SSSSSSSLL
+948 SPTS
-957 KSKTA
+957 
-962 STQPAS
+962 
-968 SSSSI
+968 

>member
-9 LLHPPPLAAVILL
+9 LLHPPPLAAVLLL
-22 VSVIFVLPQHYKRR
+22 VSVIFALPQQYKRR

-57 STAQTWAILLFIKS
+57 TPAQTWAVLLYIKS
-71 RFLVPLA
+71 RFLVPLV
-78 RILLGWELEDT
+78 RILLGWELDDS
-89 QDDSGSFGSSTNT
+89 QDDGGNPFGVSS
-102 STLLYPLQDHR
+102 SSSLLYPLQDHR
-113 NATRANLPDRTKITS
+113 NATRTTLPDRTKITS
-128 RVQLNQLHT
+128 RVQLHQLHT
-137 VNAPQGM
+137 VNTTQGI
-144 SQALHQRPKVAT
+144 SQALHQPKAAT
-156 TPSPHYVHGLVNT
+156 ASSLHYVHGLVNT

-198 SENLQLEEDDLQV
+198 SEDLQLEEDDLQV

-221 LQQPLVSHKA
+221 LQKPLPSHKA
-231 FRPRVIVQALESS
+231 FRPRAIVQALESS
-244 RSKDL
+244 RSKDSK
-249 MASGYHSNI
+249 ASGYHSNI

-288 STRPLMDLEFLK
+288 STRPLVDLEFLK
-300 KLVGMESSNLDH
+300 KLVGMESSNLVH

-342 HFTFDNLSLSLPSSH
+342 HFTFDNLSLSLPLAH

-362 ECLQQYIT
+362 DCLQQYIT

-389 RIGNKLKQ
+389 RVGNKLKQ
-397 LDAPAGV
+397 IDAPAAA
-404 QTNISR
+404 QANISR
-410 SSRRRIRERDMDID
+410 SCWRRNRDRDMDVNID
-424 SDYLSDDSRSSFSAS
+424 SDYLSDNSSTTFSGS
-439 ESGSDDETSS
+439 ESESDDETSS
-449 QYTSEFEET
+449 QYTSEFEEMSRRRT
-458 TRMRM
+458 SNQTL
-463 TFDKTYTKVEKA
+463 TKAEKA

-496 EKTLPDIKL
+496 EKALPDIKL

-522 PSVLCLHFIRSQY
+522 PSVLCLHFVRSQY

-544 SCHVRF
+544 SCHVQF

-561 TGILLTRPNLPMSIS
+561 TGVLLTRPNLPMSIS

-582 MGYDRSGS
+582 MGYDGSGS
-590 SSSSSESG
+590 SSSASHGSS
-598 SATKKDGET
+598 KKDSE
-607 SPSRKKV
+607 PARKKV

-635 YRRKPESMVSK
+635 YRRKPENMVSK

-653 LDGSYYGSGR
+653 LDVATNGSARSGSYCGGGR

-694 KVDSADGDKDTKARG
+694 KVESAQDKENRTRSN
-709 GVTSSLSLQSV
+709 VTSSLSLQSV
-720 ELGLRALLQKR
+720 ELGLRALLQKGLR
-731 LKIGTSGNQTRKSQD
+731 IRTDGNETKESQD
-746 LRDEMCS
+746 AKETLSD
-753 EEQDRIKPNSNDNR
+753 EEQYGVKRNSNI
-767 GSEDVPTTN
+767 
-776 DSRSDTSRVDFM
+776 SRSGPSTIRPRPDPSRVDFM

-842 TPPSPSAGSADSSA
+842 TPPSPSAGSSDSSA
-856 PPSLFTT
+856 SPSLFMT
-863 SPVLRQRNNRK
+863 SPVLRQRMNRK
-874 TAADHSSTISIGSST
+874 TNTTTTGHSSSST
-889 ALQQQQSLNGLRIQS
+889 SSEQQQHLLNGLRIQS
-904 ACMLPDLDF
+904 ACLPQDLELS
-913 NLNGGNGGGSDSS
+913 LNGGGASDSS
-926 SPPSPCIPEPF
+926 SPPSPCLPEPF
-937 DIMTSIAHHPL
+937 DILTSIPPR
-948 SSSSSSSLL
+948 L
-957 KSKTA
+957 KTKS
-962 STQPAS
+962 AS
-968 SSSSI
+968 SSSPSI

>member
-22 VSVIFVLPQHYKRR
+22 VSVIFVLPHQYKRK
-36 IFGLID
+36 IFGLIE
-42 HLLALDFKTLLDELP
+42 HLLALDFRTLLEELSSP
-57 STAQTWAILLFIKS
+57 AQTWAVLLYIKS
-71 RFLVPLA
+71 RFMAPLV
-78 RILLGWELEDT
+78 RILLGWEPEDP
-89 QDDSGSFGSSTNT
+89 QDNGHPLGSGTI
-102 STLLYPLQDHR
+102 LYPLQDHS
-113 NATRANLPDRTKITS
+113 NAARGVLPDRTKITS
-128 RVQLNQLHT
+128 RAQLHQLHT
-137 VNAPQGM
+137 ANATQ
-144 SQALHQRPKVAT
+144 
-156 TPSPHYVHGLVNT
+156 
-169 GNSCFLNS
+169 
-177 VLQALSALSVLS
+177 VLS

-198 SENLQLEEDDLQV
+198 SEDLQLEEDDLQV

-221 LQQPLVSHKA
+221 LQRPLASRKA
-231 FRPRVIVQALESS
+231 FRPRAIVQALESS
-244 RSKDL
+244 RAKDSK
-249 MASGYHSNI
+249 ASGYHSNI

-280 ENTIQKLQ
+280 ETTIQKLH
-288 STRPLMDLEFLK
+288 STRPLLDLPFLK
-300 KLVGMESSNLDH
+300 KLVGLESNSLDH
-312 QVKKMESNPMIG
+312 QVRKMESNPMIG

-342 HFTFDNLSLSLPSSH
+342 HFTFDNLSLSLPSTH
-357 SCNIE
+357 SCSIE
-362 ECLQQYIT
+362 QCLQQYIA

-389 RIGNKLKQ
+389 RVGNKLKQ
-397 LDAPAGV
+397 IDTPVGAQSKVARAR
-404 QTNISR
+404 T
-410 SSRRRIRERDMDID
+410 SRRRRARDMDMDTD
-424 SDYLSDDSRSSFSAS
+424 SDNLSDNSNSSFSTS
-439 ESGSDDETSS
+439 ESESDEEASS
-449 QYTSEFEET
+449 QYNSEFEEAP
-458 TRMRM
+458 RRRAL
-463 TFDKTYTKVEKA
+463 KRTYTKAERA

-496 EKTLPDIKL
+496 ERALPDIKL

-561 TGILLTRPNLPMSIS
+561 TGVLLTRPNLPMSIS

-590 SSSSSESG
+590 GSSSG
-598 SATKKDGET
+598 KTGKDAET
-607 SPSRKKV
+607 SRKKV
-614 LYKLQSIVVHYG
+614 IYKLQSIVVHYG

-653 LDGSYYGSGR
+653 LDATTNSSRAGSYCGSGR

-673 TVESVSLE
+673 TIESVSLE
-681 NVLGS
+681 NVLGA

-694 KVDSADGDKDTKARG
+694 KVESADDKETRMQDN
-709 GVTSSLSLQSV
+709 VLSSLSLQSV
-720 ELGLRALLQKR
+720 ELGLRALLQKKLR
-731 LKIGTSGNQTRKSQD
+731 IGTDRKESREGQD
-746 LRDEMCS
+746 AR
-753 EEQDRIKPNSNDNR
+753 EELNNDKEQGRIKLGNGSN
-767 GSEDVPTTN
+767 TN
-776 DSRSDTSRVDFM
+776 GDIRPRSDSSRVDFA

-815 DMSDMESLQSQD
+815 DMSDMEGLQSQD

-842 TPPSPSAGSADSSA
+842 TPPSPSAGSPDSSA
-856 PPSLFTT
+856 SSSLFTT
-863 SPVLRQRNNRK
+863 SPVLRQRMNRK
-874 TAADHSSTISIGSST
+874 TDPFSSSSSSGSAMHT
-889 ALQQQQSLNGLRIQS
+889 TTTTTQSLNGLRIQS
-904 ACMLPDLDF
+904 ACLPDLDMA
-913 NLNGGNGGGSDSS
+913 LNGSDSS

-937 DIMTSIAHHPL
+937 AITSIAP
-948 SSSSSSSLL
+948 SL
-957 KSKTA
+957 KITSA
-962 STQPAS
+962 ST

>member
-9 LLHPPPLAAVILL
+9 LLHPPPLAAVLLL
-22 VSVIFVLPQHYKRR
+22 VSVIFALPQQYKRR

-42 HLLALDFKTLLDELP
+42 HLLALDFKTLLEELP
-57 STAQTWAILLFIKS
+57 TPAQTWAVLLYIKS
-71 RFLVPLA
+71 RFLVPLV
-78 RILLGWELEDT
+78 RILLGWELDDS
-89 QDDSGSFGSSTNT
+89 QDDGSNPFGVGSGGR
-102 STLLYPLQDHR
+102 LLYPLQDHR
-113 NATRANLPDRTKITS
+113 NATRTTLPDRTKITS
-128 RVQLNQLHT
+128 RVQLHQLHT
-137 VNAPQGM
+137 VNATQGI
-144 SQALHQRPKVAT
+144 SQALHQPKAAT
-156 TPSPHYVHGLVNT
+156 ASSLHYVHGLVNT

-198 SENLQLEEDDLQV
+198 SEDLQLEEDDLQV

-221 LQQPLVSHKA
+221 LQKPLPSHKA
-231 FRPRVIVQALESS
+231 FRPRAIVHALESS
-244 RSKDL
+244 RSKDSK
-249 MASGYHSNI
+249 ASGYHSNI

-288 STRPLMDLEFLK
+288 STRPLVDLEFLK
-300 KLVGMESSNLDH
+300 KLVGMESNNLDH

-342 HFTFDNLSLSLPSSH
+342 HFTFDNLSLSLPSAH

-362 ECLQQYIT
+362 DCLQQYIT

-389 RIGNKLKQ
+389 RVGNKLKQ
-397 LDAPAGV
+397 IDAPAAE
-404 QTNISR
+404 QANISR
-410 SSRRRIRERDMDID
+410 PGWRRNRGRNMDIDID
-424 SDYLSDDSRSSFSAS
+424 SDYLSDNSSTSFSES
-439 ESGSDDETSS
+439 ESESDDETSS
-449 QYTSEFEET
+449 EYTSEFEEMSRRRISNQT
-458 TRMRM
+458 L
-463 TFDKTYTKVEKA
+463 TKAEKA
-475 AKKSKLLQQRKV
+475 AKKSKLLQQRKI

-496 EKTLPDIKL
+496 EKALPDIKL

-522 PSVLCLHFIRSQY
+522 PSVLCLHFVRSQY

-561 TGILLTRPNLPMSIS
+561 TGVLLTRPNLPMSIS
-576 EQDLER
+576 EHDLER

-590 SSSSSESG
+590 SSSASSG
-598 SATKKDGET
+598 LDKDSE
-607 SPSRKKV
+607 PARKKV

-653 LDGSYYGSGR
+653 LDGATNGSARSGSYCGSGR

-694 KVDSADGDKDTKARG
+694 KVESTQDKERRTRSN
-709 GVTSSLSLQSV
+709 VTSSLSLQSV
-720 ELGLRALLQKR
+720 ELGLRALLQKGLR
-731 LKIGTSGNQTRKSQD
+731 IRTDGKETKESQDARETLSDEDQYRIKRSVDNSNIDTSGPST
-746 LRDEMCS
+746 
-753 EEQDRIKPNSNDNR
+753 IAP
-767 GSEDVPTTN
+767 
-776 DSRSDTSRVDFM
+776 RSDPSRVDFM

-842 TPPSPSAGSADSSA
+842 TPPSPSAGSSDSSA
-856 PPSLFTT
+856 SPSLFTT
-863 SPVLRQRNNRK
+863 SPVLRQRMNRK
-874 TAADHSSTISIGSST
+874 TNTTMTDHSSSSSMST
-889 ALQQQQSLNGLRIQS
+889 QQQQHLLNGLRIQS
-904 ACMLPDLDF
+904 ACLPQDLELS
-913 NLNGGNGGGSDSS
+913 LNGGGASDSS

-937 DIMTSIAHHPL
+937 DILTSIAPTL
-948 SSSSSSSLL
+948 KTKSS
-957 KSKTA
+957 
-962 STQPAS
+962 PAS
-968 SSSSI
+968 ASSI